1 MKTEWIARL
10 KALAQRNY
18 SKGYG
23 WQVLVEC
30 YDTTDWL
37 NLVGCCDT
45 WADALNLMIRTA
57 EIQTDEPNHPPPR
70 FPGASRP
77 GSPRPGRYPGTPRT
91 EPEPLNQ

>member
-10 KALAQRNY
+10 KALANANY

-30 YDTTDWL
+30 YDNNDWL

-45 WADALNLMIRTA
+45 WADALTLMIRTA
-57 EIQTDEPNHPPPR
+57 EIQTD
-70 FPGASRP
+70 
-77 GSPRPGRYPGTPRT
+77 RYNDACA
-91 EPEPLNQ
+91 EIL